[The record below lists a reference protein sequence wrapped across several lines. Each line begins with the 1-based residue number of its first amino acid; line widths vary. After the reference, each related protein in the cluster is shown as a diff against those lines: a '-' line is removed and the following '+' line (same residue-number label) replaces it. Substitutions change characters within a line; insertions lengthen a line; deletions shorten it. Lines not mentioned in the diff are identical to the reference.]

1 MLAPDGRTCARC
13 VPELATEVTVPRT
26 DMTTEVGLLFAE
38 FPWVTASFS
47 AVYQGPNPAG

>member
-26 DMTTEVGLLFAE
+26 DMTTEVGLLVV
-38 FPWVTASFS
+38 PWLTASAS
-47 AVYQGPNPAG
+47 TVYQGPNPAG

>member
-26 DMTTEVGLLFAE
+26 DMTTEVGLPVV
-38 FPWVTASFS
+38 PWLTASAS
-47 AVYQGPNPAG
+47 TVYQGPNPAG